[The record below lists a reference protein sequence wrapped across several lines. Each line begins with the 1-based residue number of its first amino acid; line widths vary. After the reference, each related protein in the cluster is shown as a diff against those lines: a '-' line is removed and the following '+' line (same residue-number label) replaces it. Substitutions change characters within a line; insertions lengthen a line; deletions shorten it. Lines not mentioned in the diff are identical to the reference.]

1 MPDVPSGMVAPPSR
15 RAVGPDASQGSLP
28 RPLTSFIG
36 REHEL
41 AQAKRLHNGGMGP
54 VILVRPDGHVAAR
67 GRPGRMNSVTGYLR
81 YLFRETAG
89 EPLGEHPVKG
99 APLAVGGSAA
109 NQQLNAVPA
118 IPSMAGPA
126 RLIR

>member
-1 MPDVPSGMVAPPSR
+1 M
-15 RAVGPDASQGSLP
+15 
-28 RPLTSFIG
+28 
-36 REHEL
+36 
-41 AQAKRLHNGGMGP
+41 HNDGAGP

-67 GRPGRMNSVTGYLR
+67 GRPGSMHPVTGYLR
-81 YLFRETAG
+81 YLFGETAG
-89 EPLGEHPVKG
+89 EPSGEHQPES
-99 APLAVGGSAA
+99 APLAVGGSA